1 MLANIWIA
9 LMFDYVEHERCM
21 ITKDYITKQKSFPK
35 PCASVDD
42 ERFPWIMGIFLL
54 YFSN

>member
-9 LMFDYVEHERCM
+9 LMFDYVEHECCM
-21 ITKDYITKQKSFPK
+21 ITKDCITKQKSFPT

-42 ERFPWIMGIFLL
+42 ERFPWIMGTFLL

>member
-9 LMFDYVEHERCM
+9 LMFDYVEHECCM
-21 ITKDYITKQKSFPK
+21 ITKDCITKEKLFPK
-35 PCASVDD
+35 PCASVDG
-42 ERFPWIMGIFLL
+42 EPFPWIMGTFLL